1 MRRLVLSLQET
12 ERESERLVVERQGP
26 LVRVVRGDRADE
38 LDVVRL
44 PDGRLSLL
52 FEDCRQVCGRGLDRG
67 PEGAD
72 VVRRGRPVRVPIM
85 RRPRARRERAGD
97 DQAGG
102 VEEVRALM
110 HGRIVDV
117 CVASGDTVEEGAL
130 LLVLEAMKMQNEIRA
145 ARAGGIERV
154 AVSPGQT
161 VEGGEF
167 LLSVRSDSN

>member
-1 MRRLVLSLQET
+1 MRRLLLYLRAG
-12 ERESERLVVERQGP
+12 ERESERLVVEREGWR
-26 LVRVVRGDRADE
+26 VRVICGDRADALE
-38 LDVVRL
+38 AVRL

-52 FEDCRQVCGRGLDRG
+52 LEDGRQVCGRGLDRG
-67 PEGAD
+67 SEGAD
-72 VVRRGRPVRVPIM
+72 AVRRGRLVRVPIT
-85 RRPRARRERAGD
+85 RRPPTRRERARD
-97 DQAGG
+97 AEPGG

-110 HGRIVDV
+110 HGRIVEV
-117 CVASGDTVEEGAL
+117 RVASGDTVEEGEL

-167 LLSVRSDSN
+167 LLSVRSGSN